1 MHKPLTDKENWLANQ
16 VVDIA
21 DSIHKAL
28 GPGLV
33 ESVYEKCFCYE
44 LTKRDIPFERQ
55 KLVKLRYDQMII
67 DEGLRMDLL
76 IDKLIVVELKAQDYN
91 HLVWE
96 AQLLSYLEL
105 SDKRLGYILNFN
117 VPLMKEG
124 IRRILLFSPIV
135 NLRES

>member
-21 DSIHKAL
+21 ASIHKAL

-91 HLVWE
+91 
-96 AQLLSYLEL
+96 
-105 SDKRLGYILNFN
+105 
-117 VPLMKEG
+117 
-124 IRRILLFSPIV
+124 
-135 NLRES
+135 

>member
-21 DSIHKAL
+21 ASIHKAL

-55 KLVKLRYDQMII
+55 KLVRLRYDQMII

-91 HLVWE
+91 QRVWE
-96 AQLLSYLEL
+96 AQLLSYLEF

-117 VPLMKEG
+117 VPLMNEG
-124 IRRILLFSPIV
+124 IRRMLLFSPIV

>member
-91 HLVWE
+91 QPVWE

-124 IRRILLFSPIV
+124 IRRMLLFSPIV

>member
-21 DSIHKAL
+21 ASIHKAL

-55 KLVKLRYDQMII
+55 KLVRLRYDQMII

-91 HLVWE
+91 QPVWE

-105 SDKRLGYILNFN
+105 SNMRLGYILNFN
-117 VPLMKEG
+117 VALMKEG
-124 IRRILLFSPIV
+124 IRRMLLFSPIV